1 VLSAIFIFALI
12 FAIFAVDIT
21 MRWWRENE
29 WRRRWRDRDE
39 D

>member
-1 VLSAIFIFALI
+1 VLSAIFIGVLI
-12 FAIFAVDIT
+12 FTIFAVDII

-29 WRRRWRDRDE
+29 WRRRWRDRD